1 MMGELLNSHIDCT
14 VESDGL
20 NHCSSLALRDVRRM
34 DNLEEVSLDGET
46 MSAQL
51 LVKIGEGNVRV
62 KVCWSNMTGGTYM
75 RMWASEME
83 GVR

>member
-1 MMGELLNSHIDCT
+1 MTAELLSHT
-14 VESDGL
+14 VDSDGL

-34 DNLEEVSLDGET
+34 DKLEEVSLDGET

-62 KVCWSNMTGGTYM
+62 KVC
-75 RMWASEME
+75 
-83 GVR
+83 

>member
-1 MMGELLNSHIDCT
+1 MKGELLNSHIDCT
-14 VESDGL
+14 ADSDGL

-34 DNLEEVSLDGET
+34 DKVEEVFLDGET

-62 KVCWSNMTGGTYM
+62 KVC
-75 RMWASEME
+75 
-83 GVR
+83 